1 MRAALARVAYSLL
14 LRLATPAY
22 LARLWWRGRVEPPYR
37 LWWGERLGFSA
48 EPASHG
54 RLWLHAVSLGETRAA
69 APLIAALRARRPG
82 LRLLLTHGTATGRDA
97 GRPMEGEQKKVVA
110 SVAFDADKLEALEG
124 ENRSKIV
131 NAALEITLPVLE
143 GNEDEA
149 RQNLENFINE
159 RK

>member
-1 MRAALARVAYSLL
+1 M
-14 LRLATPAY
+14 
-22 LARLWWRGRVEPPYR
+22 E
-37 LWWGERLGFSA
+37 
-48 EPASHG
+48 
-54 RLWLHAVSLGETRAA
+54 
-69 APLIAALRARRPG
+69 
-82 LRLLLTHGTATGRDA
+82 THGGKRPNA

-159 RK
+159 RQK

>member
-1 MRAALARVAYSLL
+1 M
-14 LRLATPAY
+14 
-22 LARLWWRGRVEPPYR
+22 E
-37 LWWGERLGFSA
+37 
-48 EPASHG
+48 
-54 RLWLHAVSLGETRAA
+54 
-69 APLIAALRARRPG
+69 
-82 LRLLLTHGTATGRDA
+82 THGGSRENA
-97 GRPMEGEQKKVVA
+97 GRKMEGEQKKVVA

-149 RQNLENFINE
+149 REKLETFINE